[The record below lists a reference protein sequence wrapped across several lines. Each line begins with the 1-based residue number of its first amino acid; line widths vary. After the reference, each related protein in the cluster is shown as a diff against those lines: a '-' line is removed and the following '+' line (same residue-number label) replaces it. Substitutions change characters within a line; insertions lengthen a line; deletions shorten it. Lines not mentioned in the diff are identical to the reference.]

1 MTLHAGWK
9 TAIALSFGGMVLGG
23 CPQTAATSASEDA
36 AIAASEN
43 AVPTASAGA
52 DLAAKGDELVVLDGS
67 GSIDPDGDRLAF
79 IWRQVSGSPT
89 VVLQDGFSS
98 RPRFYAPAATTTTL
112 RFRLTVADGLSTATD
127 EVDVTITP

>member
-1 MTLHAGWK
+1 MTLHAGWT
-9 TAIALSFGGMVLGG
+9 TAIALGFGGLLVGG

-36 AIAASEN
+36 SISASEN
-43 AVPTASAGA
+43 TAPTAAAGA
-52 DLAAKGDELVVLDGS
+52 DITAAGDQLVVLDGS
-67 GSIDPDGDRLAF
+67 GSTDADGDRLAF

-98 RPRFYAPAATTTTL
+98 RPRFYAPADTTATL
-112 RFRLTVADGLSTATD
+112 RFRLTVVDGLTTATD

>member
-1 MTLHAGWK
+1 MTLHAGWT
-9 TAIALSFGGMVLGG
+9 TAIALGIGGLLVGG

-36 AIAASEN
+36 SISASEN
-43 AVPTASAGA
+43 TAPTAAAGA
-52 DLAAKGDELVVLDGS
+52 DIAAAGDQLVVLDGS
-67 GSIDPDGDRLAF
+67 GSTDADGDRLAF

-98 RPRFYAPAATTTTL
+98 RPRFYAPADTTATL
-112 RFRLTVADGLSTATD
+112 RFRLTVVDGLTTATD